1 VLIETQDN
9 EEIIQRVAALDIGKA
24 ELVCCVRV
32 PGPGPSGRRMQD
44 VATYSTMTR
53 SLLGMAEHLAG
64 LGVTRVV
71 MEATSDYWKPVFYL
85 LEASGFDTWL
95 VNAKDVKHL
104 PGRPKTDKLD
114 AVWLCKVAERQMIR
128 ASFVPP
134 PPIRKL
140 RDLTR
145 YRADLVAVRTAE
157 KQRVEKLL
165 EDAQIKL
172 SVVASDIFGLSGRD
186 MMAALV
192 AGERDPKVL
201 AQMARRTM
209 RAKIALLEEAFTGH
223 FSEHHAFLLKRMLA
237 RVDAINTDIAA
248 LEIKIEEQM
257 GPFLAA
263 VAKLDEIP
271 GINPAAAHVILAEI
285 GLQMQRFPTAG
296 HLVSWAKFA
305 PSVTESAG
313 KKKGKNSTGH
323 GNTYLARVLG
333 NAAVAAGKTDT
344 FLGER
349 YRRIARRR
357 GKKRAVVAIGRSLLV
372 VIWHL
377 LSQQDTRFHD
387 LGADFYTARIDP
399 ERRKRSHIR
408 QLEALG
414 YTVILQPAA

>member
-1 VLIETQDN
+1 VLTETQDN
-9 EEIIQRVAALDIGKA
+9 EEIIGRVAALDIGKA
-24 ELVCCVRV
+24 ELVCCARL
-32 PGPGPSGRRMQD
+32 PGQGSSGRRMQE
-44 VATYSTMTR
+44 VTTYSTMTR
-53 SLLGMAEHLAG
+53 SLLGMATRLTE

-85 LEASGFDTWL
+85 LEAHGFDTWL

-128 ASFVPP
+128 PSFVPP
-134 PPIRKL
+134 PPIRML

-186 MMAALV
+186 MLAALV
-192 AGERDPKVL
+192 AGQRDPKVL
-201 AQMARRTM
+201 AQMARRSM
-209 RAKIALLEEAFTGH
+209 RAKIGLLEEAFTGH
-223 FSEHHAFLLKRMLA
+223 FTDHHAFLLQRMLA
-237 RVDAINTDIAA
+237 RVDAINLDIAA
-248 LEIKIEEQM
+248 LETRIEEQM
-257 GPFLAA
+257 RPFTAA

-285 GLQMQRFPTAG
+285 GLDMQRFPTAG

-305 PSVTESAG
+305 PGVKESAG
-313 KKKGKNSTGH
+313 KKKGKNATGH

-333 NAAVAAGKTDT
+333 NAAVAAGKTQT

-357 GKKRAVVAIGRSLLV
+357 GRKRAVVAIGRSLLV
-372 VIWHL
+372 IVWHIL
-377 LSQQDTRFHD
+377 HDHSTRFHD
-387 LGADFYTARIDP
+387 LGVDFYTTRIDP
-399 ERRKRSHIR
+399 ERRKRGHIH

-414 YTVILQPAA
+414 YTVTLQPAA

>member
-1 VLIETQDN
+1 VLTETQDN

-24 ELVCCVRV
+24 ELVCCARL
-32 PGPGPSGRRMQD
+32 PGQGSSGRRMQE
-44 VATYSTMTR
+44 VTTHSTMTR
-53 SLLGMAEHLAG
+53 SLLGMAARLTE

-85 LEASGFDTWL
+85 LEAHGFDTWL

-128 ASFVPP
+128 PSFVPP
-134 PPIRKL
+134 PPIRML

-186 MMAALV
+186 MLAALV
-192 AGERDPKVL
+192 AGQRDPKVL
-201 AQMARRTM
+201 AQMARRSM
-209 RAKIALLEEAFTGH
+209 RAKIGLLEEAFTGH
-223 FSEHHAFLLKRMLA
+223 FTDHHAFLLQRMLA
-237 RVDAINTDIAA
+237 RVDAITNDIAA
-248 LEIKIEEQM
+248 LETKIEDQM
-257 GPFLAA
+257 RPFAAA
-263 VAKLDEIP
+263 VARLDEIP

-285 GLQMQRFPTAG
+285 GIDMQRFPTAG

-305 PSVTESAG
+305 PGVKESAG
-313 KKKGKNSTGH
+313 KKKGKNATGH
-323 GNTYLARVLG
+323 GNSYLARVLG
-333 NAAVAAGKTDT
+333 NAAVAAGKTQT

-357 GKKRAVVAIGRSLLV
+357 GRKRAVVAIGRSLLV
-372 VIWHL
+372 IVWHL
-377 LSQQDTRFHD
+377 LHEHDARFHD
-387 LGADFYTARIDP
+387 LGVDFYPTRVDP
-399 ERRKRSHIR
+399 ERRKRGHIR

-414 YTVILQPAA
+414 YTVTLQPAA